1 MDKNKFK
8 KFFSY
13 LMIGGFVA
21 GFIKKF
27 LNKERLG
34 SVRENFKDL
43 YSSEKK
49 EVDKLVGQKQNFSS
63 FFKKSC
69 GLFYVYFV
77 PAECNGYKPKIL
89 RSKQLTIITIALL
102 AVKIALTVYLFAIYP
117 NMAKMSKLMV
127 QEVFDFVNSERRG
140 VNFNTLTFND
150 KLNQAAQAKADD
162 MINKDYFAHKSPDGK
177 MPWDWVSRKD
187 YPYLYMGENL
197 AMNFTSAQSAHNA
210 LMLSPTHKKN
220 ILNSKYS
227 EVGVAI
233 ATGDFEGKN
242 TNILVELFGHKQGQE
257 LSIALQPKSAE
268 QKKSPTVAEKPA
280 LAKSAVPVQD
290 KNTNIAKSSD
300 KPAVLSIEK
309 KPADSGSLNSEPD
322 TGNVKNIEAPEA
334 KAPPVVI
341 DAGIE
346 EAPAKEAAGE
356 DLQAHLLDSAREIRV
371 ETYSRVSFAAALIR
385 YSKIIFSGALIFMVM
400 ALLANIFIKI
410 SVQHKPVIIQSLL
423 VIIFIIG
430 LLTTKIHFLE
440 RIVENIVVAGL

>member
-34 SVRENFKDL
+34 SVRENFNDL

-49 EVDKLVGQKQNFSS
+49 EVNKLVEQKEDFGT

-69 GLFYVYFV
+69 GRFHSYFI

-127 QEVFDFVNSERRG
+127 REVFDFVNSERQG
-140 VNFNTLTFND
+140 VNLNTLTFND
-150 KLNQAAQAKADD
+150 KLNQAAEAKAND

-197 AMNFTSAQSAHNA
+197 AMNFTSAESAHNA

-220 ILNSKYS
+220 ILNSKYT
-227 EVGVAI
+227 EIGVAI

-242 TNILVELFGHKQGQE
+242 TNILVELFGHKQGEE
-257 LSIALQPKSAE
+257 LSQAKPQKLVQPIKDSSAG
-268 QKKSPTVAEKPA
+268 
-280 LAKSAVPVQD
+280 
-290 KNTNIAKSSD
+290 IAKLSD
-300 KPAVLSIEK
+300 KPSVLSAENENNLPDLK
-309 KPADSGSLNSEPD
+309 NLSAKPASGK
-322 TGNVKNIEAPEA
+322 TKNIEVPEV
-334 KAPPVVI
+334 KASPVVI

-346 EAPAKEAAGE
+346 EAPAEAAVGK

-371 ETYSRVSFAAALIR
+371 ETYSKVSFAAALIR

-400 ALLANIFIKI
+400 ALFANIFIKI

-423 VIIFIIG
+423 VIVFIIG
-430 LLTTKIHFLE
+430 LLSVKIHFLE
-440 RIVENIVVAGL
+440 HIVENIVVAGL